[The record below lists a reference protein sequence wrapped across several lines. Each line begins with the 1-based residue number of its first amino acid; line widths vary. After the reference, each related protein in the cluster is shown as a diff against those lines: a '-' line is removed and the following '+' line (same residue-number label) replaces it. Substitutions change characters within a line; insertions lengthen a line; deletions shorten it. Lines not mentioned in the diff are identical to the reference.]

1 MLTLMLMVAL
11 MTIAAA
17 ACLPTITF
25 EIRRDREEEMI
36 HRGVQYTR
44 AIRAYYKKFGRY
56 PTKLEDLDSTNKMR
70 FLRKHYKDPIT
81 GQDFK
86 LLHYGDPGITLAG
99 GLGGM
104 GGAGIAGATSV
115 ANMNGNNSGSSLGSG
130 SSGGAFGG
138 NGNSAFGGSGGG
150 FGQSS
155 GFGGNSSFGGNSN
168 SGFGSSSNNTP
179 NTDSSGTIAPG
190 GTSSTQADGSAPGSS
205 NAVEGSSDQNGAN
218 GPNESNGLNGS
229 SSASNSGSNASGQ
242 FGGGAI
248 IGVASASKK
257 DTIREFNKKHKYNQW
272 QFIYDP
278 TMDRGALIYTPY
290 QPQLQAMGSQNLNGQ
305 PGQSGSS
312 NNGSSP
318 FGQSN
323 GSSSFGQ
330 SNGSS
335 FGQSSGFGNNNSSF
349 GGGSN
354 PTQPPATPPEQ

>member
-1 MLTLMLMVAL
+1 MAWTSNTHQSQRRLRRSEDGYILLTLMFVVAL
-11 MTIAAA
+11 MAIAATA
-17 ACLPTITF
+17 VLSEISF

-168 SGFGSSSNNTP
+168 SGFGWTR
-179 NTDSSGTIAPG
+179 
-190 GTSSTQADGSAPGSS
+190 
-205 NAVEGSSDQNGAN
+205 
-218 GPNESNGLNGS
+218 
-229 SSASNSGSNASGQ
+229 
-242 FGGGAI
+242 
-248 IGVASASKK
+248 K
-257 DTIREFNKKHKYNQW
+257 
-272 QFIYDP
+272 
-278 TMDRGALIYTPY
+278 
-290 QPQLQAMGSQNLNGQ
+290 
-305 PGQSGSS
+305 
-312 NNGSSP
+312 
-318 FGQSN
+318 
-323 GSSSFGQ
+323 
-330 SNGSS
+330 
-335 FGQSSGFGNNNSSF
+335 
-349 GGGSN
+349 
-354 PTQPPATPPEQ
+354 